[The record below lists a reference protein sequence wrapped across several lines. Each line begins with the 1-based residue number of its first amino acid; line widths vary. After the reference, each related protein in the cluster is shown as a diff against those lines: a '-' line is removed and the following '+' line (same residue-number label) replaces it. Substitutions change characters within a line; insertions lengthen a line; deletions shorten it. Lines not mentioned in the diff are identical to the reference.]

1 MTKVMTKE
9 ERLELIKKVAKKVE
23 MKSKGKA
30 AMSAAKAAK
39 KKPVRKPKADKL
51 LKMADEIVK
60 NEYNENQWTDSSRY
74 AEEYYGDVY
83 RDTTR
88 YDNDWN

>member
-1 MTKVMTKE
+1 MMTKQ

-23 MKSKGKA
+23 MQSKGKA
-30 AMSAAKAAK
+30 AMTAAKAAK

-51 LKMADEIVK
+51 IKMADEIVK